1 MRLKDVIALGILSL
15 LSFPLVL
22 LGILLGMGKIHMS
35 FGDTPLSPEAKAR
48 LAEHAEAPLHPVAA
62 PAAPAGA
69 KEGQVAELDQRES
82 QIQEEQKRLEGLQ
95 QDVARGRDSLQ
106 RELDRLAKE
115 HQDLEQLLGRR
126 DSVDAVRVKALAATL
141 AAMKPDDAAKILVG
155 LDNSMA
161 TNVLRAISEV
171 RSRGK
176 ILAAIGHLSQERA
189 ALLAKFL
196 GSAKE
201 NPSKGAA
208 AKGRSAPGKAEKP
221 K

>member
-48 LAEHAEAPLHPVAA
+48 LAEHAEAPLHPAAA

-155 LDNSMA
+155 LDNTMA

-201 NPSKGAA
+201 NPSKGAV
-208 AKGRSAPGKAEKP
+208 AKGKSASGKAEKP